1 MSPNNENWCRQIKMH
16 SQYLDEIWSE
26 LFTGFDLK
34 QHSQYYFFF
43 FICIGLGIPSI
54 SQHDQEVAK
63 KFGLNFNEVFDSEGL
78 LINSE
83 QVCFIMRWNT
93 YMYMICI

>member
-43 FICIGLGIPSI
+43 LFVL
-54 SQHDQEVAK
+54 V
-63 KFGLNFNEVFDSEGL
+63 
-78 LINSE
+78 
-83 QVCFIMRWNT
+83 
-93 YMYMICI
+93 